1 MYCEICKK
9 DYHNLS
15 NHLILKHKISPKD
28 YFDEYLKTEENSHC
42 KLCHAE
48 LKDFIKLSWGY
59 GTYCKECSNKDKL
72 KYTWNLKTKDELDS
86 IYEKRKETLKDIYG
100 EDWKEQFTQKQIESC
115 RNRSPEKQALVSK
128 HHHDERMSR
137 ANKKMVAACR
147 ATKLKNHGDAT
158 YNNVEQARKT
168 YFERTGYVNP
178 YYNPEVIE
186 HRFDAYERRT
196 GFRNPSHNPEVISK
210 MRARYYYD
218 GQRFDSS
225 WELAYYIWL
234 KDHNIPFEFHI
245 DPIDYS
251 YQGKR
256 HRYFPDFKVKN
267 ELVEIKGPQLLKLM
281 QESNSLD
288 NAKYRCM
295 IDHNVKII
303 TDCSE
308 YLNYIEKKYG
318 EDYMQQFRDRKSEIF
333 FLHAS

>member
-28 YFDEYLKTEENSHC
+28 YFDEFLKTEENSHC
-42 KLCHAE
+42 RLCHAE
-48 LKDFIKLSWGY
+48 LKDFIKLSCGY
-59 GTYCKECSNKDKL
+59 GIYCKECSFKDKF
-72 KYTWNLKTKDELDS
+72 KHTWKLKTKNEIDS
-86 IYEKRKETLKDIYG
+86 INEKRKETLKDIYG

-115 RNRSPEKQALVSK
+115 RNRTPEQKALVSR
-128 HHHDERMSR
+128 HHHDERMR
-137 ANKKMVAACR
+137 RDNAKMVAACR

-158 YNNVEQARKT
+158 YNNIEKAKETCLSKYGATNVSLVPEIVEH
-168 YFERTGYVNP
+168 
-178 YYNPEVIE
+178 I
-186 HRFDAYERRT
+186 FDDYEKRT
-196 GFRNPSHNPEVISK
+196 GFKNPSHNPAVISK
-210 MRARYYYD
+210 MHARYYYD
-218 GQRFDSS
+218 GERFDSS

-251 YQGKR
+251 YKGKR

-288 NAKYRCM
+288 NAKYHCM

-308 YLNYIEKKYG
+308 YLNYIDEKYG
-318 EDYMQQFRDRKSEIF
+318 TEYLKQFRRRK
-333 FLHAS
+333 FL